1 MSKMAF
7 VTTET
12 KGNVGVIM
20 FSNPQKRNAL
30 SLALLDEMFSA
41 LDRFRDLRIPVIVI
55 RAEKGVK
62 AWSSGLDATELPRSG
77 RDPLEY
83 DTPLE
88 KVLRAIQQFPGPVI
102 AMVQGGV
109 WGGACDL
116 AITCDMLI
124 ADPTCTFAI
133 TPARIGLPYN
143 ASGILHFINRVG
155 INVAKEMFF
164 TAEPVSAGRAEQ
176 LGILNYLVPSDQLE
190 TFTFDLA
197 TKISNHSSLSI
208 AVIKEQFRILA
219 SAHPVTAETFE
230 RIQAL
235 RRRVYESHDYT
246 EGIQAF
252 LEKRKPVFKGE

>member
-1 MSKMAF
+1 MTF

-12 KGNVGVIM
+12 KGIVGVIT
-20 FSNPQKRNAL
+20 FSNPKKRNAL
-30 SLALLDEMFSA
+30 SLALLDEMLAA
-41 LDRFRDLRIPVIVI
+41 LNHFRDARVSVIII
-55 RAEKGVK
+55 RAEKDAKV
-62 AWSSGLDATELPRSG
+62 WSAGLDATELPRSG

-88 KVLRAIQQFPGPVI
+88 KVLRAIQGFPGPVI
-102 AMVQGGV
+102 AMVQGGA

-116 AITCDMLI
+116 AMTCDMI
-124 ADPTCTFAI
+124 IGDSTCTFAI
-133 TPARIGLPYN
+133 TPAKIGLPYN

-164 TAEPVSAGRAEQ
+164 TAEPLSAERAEQ
-176 LGILNYLVPSDQLE
+176 LGILNYLVPPDQLE

-197 TKISNHSSLSI
+197 TKISSYSSLSI
-208 AVIKEQFRILA
+208 AVIKEQFRILS

>member
-1 MSKMAF
+1 MTL
-7 VTTET
+7 VVVENR
-12 KGNVGVIM
+12 GNVGVIT
-20 FSNPQKRNAL
+20 FSNPKKRNAL
-30 SLALLDEMFSA
+30 SLALLDEMLSA
-41 LDRFRDLRIPVIVI
+41 LNHLRDARVPVVII
-55 RAEKGVK
+55 RAEKGAKV
-62 AWSSGLDATELPRSG
+62 WSSGLDATELPRSG

-88 KVLRAIQQFPGPVI
+88 GVLRAIEQFPGPVI

-116 AITCDMLI
+116 AITCDMI
-124 ADPTCTFAI
+124 IGDPTCTFAI

-143 ASGILHFINRVG
+143 ASGILHFMNRVG

-164 TAEPVSAGRAEQ
+164 TAEAVNAERAEH
-176 LGILNYLVPSDQLE
+176 LGILNYLLPSDQLE
-190 TFTFDLA
+190 TFTLELA

-208 AVIKEQFRILA
+208 AVIKEQFRILS

-235 RRRVYESHDYT
+235 RRKVYESHDYT

-252 LEKRKPVFKGE
+252 LKKRKPVFKGE

>member
-1 MSKMAF
+1 MAF

-164 TAEPVSAGRAEQ
+164 TAESVSAGRAEQ

>member
-1 MSKMAF
+1 MTF

-12 KGNVGVIM
+12 RGNVGVIT
-20 FSNPQKRNAL
+20 FSNPKKRNAL
-30 SLALLDEMFSA
+30 SIALLEEILSA
-41 LDRFRDLRIPVIVI
+41 LSHFRDAGVPVIII
-55 RAEKGVK
+55 RAEKDAKV
-62 AWSSGLDATELPRSG
+62 WSAGFDVTELPRSG

-83 DTPLE
+83 DSSLE
-88 KVLRAIQQFPGPVI
+88 RVLRAIQQFPGPVI

-116 AITCDMLI
+116 AITCDMI
-124 ADPTCTFAI
+124 IGDSTCTFAI
-133 TPARIGLPYN
+133 TPAKIGLPYN

-164 TAEPVSAGRAEQ
+164 TAEPVSAERAEH

-190 TFTFDLA
+190 SFTFDLA
-197 TKISNHSSLSI
+197 AKISNYSSLSI
-208 AVIKEQFRILA
+208 AVIKEQFRIL
-219 SAHPVTAETFE
+219 SGAHPVTAETFE

-235 RRRVYESHDYT
+235 RRKVYESHDYA

>member
-1 MSKMAF
+1 MTF

-12 KGNVGVIM
+12 RGNVGVIT

-30 SLALLDEMFSA
+30 SLALLDEMLSA
-41 LDRFRDLRIPVIVI
+41 LNHFRDVQIPVIVI

-124 ADPTCTFAI
+124 GDSTCTFAI

-164 TAEPVSAGRAEQ
+164 TAEPVSAERAEQ

-235 RRRVYESHDYT
+235 RRKVYESHDYT

>member
-1 MSKMAF
+1 MSNMTF
-7 VTTET
+7 VVVET
-12 KGNVGVIM
+12 KGKVGVIT
-20 FSNPQKRNAL
+20 FSNPKKRNAL
-30 SLALLDEMFSA
+30 SLALLDEMLSA
-41 LDRFRDLRIPVIVI
+41 LNHLRDARVPVLII
-55 RAEKGVK
+55 RAEKDTQV
-62 AWSSGLDATELPRSG
+62 WSAGLDATELPRSG

-88 KVLRAIQQFPGPVI
+88 RVLRAIEQFPGPVI

-116 AITCDMLI
+116 AITCDMI
-124 ADPTCTFAI
+124 IGNPTCTFAI

-164 TAEPVSAGRAEQ
+164 TAEPVNAERAEH

-190 TFTFDLA
+190 TFTLELA

-208 AVIKEQFRILA
+208 AVIKEQFRILS

-235 RRRVYESHDYT
+235 RRKVYESHDYT

-252 LEKRKPVFKGE
+252 LQKRKPVFKGE

>member
-1 MSKMAF
+1 MAF